1 MQNVTDK
8 TSSDSAEALLLALSS
23 PGQCTDALSMRIR
36 AFLAPALQHGDA
48 PGLSSTAGGGSVTRI
63 PKRWGTGSK
72 VTVGTT
78 TTRASSTC
86 QVQTLE
92 TIAARL
98 GPFAMKVLNQA
109 VRTLTACAN
118 EKNANKVPSTRSVS
132 AKPAEASPATCAPA
146 RKTKTATKT
155 RPRFD
160 SVEAMKTGRT
170 TMADTNGANLTVEQC
185 LADCSESSL
194 EALSI
199 LQRYLTLNSLD
210 LEKVA
215 CNIASRLVD
224 LGELDRGLKLLMYIH
239 RRLWI
244 ENCISPSI
252 SPSLNGRRRP
262 AASTRGRKLG
272 TNIESRFLR
281 SAKGQSSSSNK
292 TNCNG
297 EGKQPKKVS
306 ISESLLQLPS
316 TCSPDSCSARLS
328 LGLMCMTVAL
338 KCWLLDQENRDAI
351 VRTKL
356 IFSRQCASNFV
367 SVTWRG
373 MVKTMDEING
383 AKSSENVFRLLY
395 RTSLNENEWDP
406 QAALNLRK
414 LALAFYVESSCV
426 TYANLAE
433 QVFKFGMAFEHAGKS
448 LDANQRAAALLDFY
462 IASLDLVEKLLETGQ
477 RPQVTSCKWCDH
489 CVYIAKKMNRAD
501 IVARTLKH
509 ARMVMKAADD
519 RISTDIASCAFL
531 TFNKLEALALKF
543 TGAVGQSDPEEA
555 YAAAD
560 ELESSLRELTKTLQ
574 VRECAEGTAS
584 TVQYF
589 IRSLDTV
596 VKMSGEIASKPDFDE
611 NSLIQKLE
619 IRCWRPV
626 FMGLVQL
633 NETLQ
638 TKNAKSGTVS
648 DEDLRK
654 LVPGIVACY
663 NTLGRIDSGRDLQGK
678 GTFLDHLK
686 AAAAVSA
693 KHAFEEGLRSTAN
706 TCYFLGGMF
715 YKEKHWKMAG
725 SLFSLSCDVLR
736 SYLEGVTKSHKTTS
750 AEVQLQLSKR
760 YELCS
765 ICYSMLHDPETS
777 LLFIKKAILQLLSLS
792 VVESAEDS
800 APSEPALLR
809 LVDRYVKTTTPS
821 RIPYIPLMKFL
832 GSSDFPRQLEK
843 LIPLAEYELKLL
855 QGIEGNPEIYSGQ
868 ARVIDGL
875 LDWYQEQ
882 SFPIRRSRMLLE
894 KAEILRTCDI
904 ESIGSVSDAEALC
917 KAAIELLKA
926 SVCTMLSDFCVTLTI
941 VDSSAMVLP
950 RKRCNDSYGI
960 DRERINECDNDL
972 ALAYS
977 YLGMCMNDQD
987 RYQVKPFTIALQIW
1001 KRLLVRVPQYTYN
1014 AKPGPKKPKT
1024 SAFFADLRAT
1034 YHHIRRLTD
1043 YFEMLNQPLNRILCV
1058 RLLLRLTTLLGDTD
1072 DLRKEAATLY
1082 GEIGFAYILLGYTG
1096 QAGVALAHGR
1106 LLVDSGQCTTE
1117 GSTFWQLCYS
1127 FYLCC
1132 IGNQTKS
1139 ETTFK
1144 KVKPAQLSSQK
1155 DGRRHVVFGT
1165 FSRSVHTSLPA
1176 FAFFVHAYI
1185 WFGSGSLAGAIADAE
1200 RCLRLLSKE
1209 VKSLKT
1215 RSEGLSEITNAMST
1229 LSLTGSRNGSKA
1241 EALYG
1246 KILRSAQWHFVHR
1259 FLSCY
1264 MWLGQLYVRQG
1275 SVMEAE
1281 HFYREGLELATLVH
1295 SQIFMSAFLLGLAE
1309 VEYRRYRLTES
1320 AQQIDTAVE
1329 CQENVSPDVTVRDV
1343 VQSKIHKGDQQLR
1356 GEEYEE
1362 ALNCYLEAEIILDE
1376 AMTDAVITNL
1386 EEKDLRG
1393 TETPRERKIIHFS
1406 PAKRKALSSSRI
1418 AQEKSDIQYE
1428 CAVLS
1433 DKKVEIISRIGWAL
1447 CKQGRLEASEKKLIC
1462 GDDFLHRGLG
1472 QGEYTGTL
1480 AKVKLQKLLQALR
1493 TNPLFTMFSDSAF
1506 SLPWCVPKRVT
1517 TSPSRQTKAFKA
1529 AVAVQRTIVQVQEL
1543 FKEAFTSVYPYG
1555 SPQLCHEISHGLAL
1569 LNVMRAYLTGGTDD
1583 SDASDLALSSAL
1595 YLELSKGL
1603 TSRREMLASV
1613 RDKLLRRAGQSS
1625 WPVPMSEIRA
1635 SITDGEV
1642 GLAATENLAGDCTHG
1657 STMSISEFR
1666 DDIINALPE
1675 NWIVCSLSVDLERE
1689 DMYLT
1694 RLEKG
1699 SSPVVVRLPLKRQA
1713 MREGEDNGLLYG
1725 EVIGELQ
1732 DILTASNAT
1741 TENADA
1747 YVTRENK
1754 AEWWK
1759 KRKEL
1764 DQRMKALLEEIELVW
1779 LGAFRGLLIT
1789 DEYESPSCNDALLEF
1804 KEKVEKIVFKAVS
1817 TKAGRG
1823 KRASILPIDSDLCR
1837 MLLRL
1842 GPDPSPDDI
1851 EDALFHLMDAYQYS
1865 GTNVDYDELNIDLM
1879 EADMRDALVEFHE
1892 TYQNVI
1898 GSTSARNKPSRHLI
1912 LIPDKHL
1919 HMIPWESLPVL
1930 RNRPV
1935 CRLPSIFFLQ
1945 NILLHS
1951 KKQNLVVDP
1960 QKTYY
1965 LLNPSQDLIRTQEQ
1979 FREMVTSQEGW
1990 SGLIS
1995 RTPGED
2001 DWASALSSKDLFM
2014 YVLLV
2019 TLSLRPNLTDLYSY
2033 FGHGGGEQYIRGHR
2047 VRELESQAIVANL
2060 WDVTDRDLDR
2070 FSGAMF
2076 EKWGLVTSRETGH
2089 FDHSSIAEAVTASR
2103 DVCTLKYLT
2112 GAAPVVYG
2120 VPVYLKRDG
2129 HQ

>member
-1 MQNVTDK
+1 MQDVTDT

-23 PGQCTDALSMRIR
+23 PGQCTGALSMRIR
-36 AFLAPALQHGDA
+36 AFLAPALQHGDVS
-48 PGLSSTAGGGSVTRI
+48 GLSSTAGGGSATRI
-63 PKRWGTGSK
+63 PKRRGTGSK

-78 TTRASSTC
+78 TTRASLM
-86 QVQTLE
+86 QPLE

-109 VRTLTACAN
+109 VRMLTACAN
-118 EKNANKVPSTRSVS
+118 EKNANKVSSTRSVP
-132 AKPAEASPATCAPA
+132 AKPAEVSPATCAPV

-160 SVEAMKTGRT
+160 STATTKAGRT
-170 TMADTNGANLTVEQC
+170 TMADRNGVNLTVEQC
-185 LADCSESSL
+185 LADCSECSL

-244 ENCISPSI
+244 ENCTSPSTT
-252 SPSLNGRRRP
+252 PSLNGRRRP

-272 TNIESRFLR
+272 TTIESRFLK
-281 SAKGQSSSSNK
+281 SAKGQSSSSSK
-292 TNCNG
+292 TNCNR
-297 EGKQPKKVS
+297 EGKEPRKGS

-316 TCSPDSCSARLS
+316 ICSPDSCSARLS

-338 KCWLLDQENRDAI
+338 KCWLLDQANRNAI
-351 VRTKL
+351 VTEQLLMKPFGIYSLCKL
-356 IFSRQCASNFV
+356 L
-367 SVTWRG
+367 
-373 MVKTMDEING
+373 KTMDEVNG

-414 LALAFYVESSCV
+414 LALAFYVESSGV
-426 TYANLAE
+426 TYANFAE

-462 IASLDLVEKLLETGQ
+462 IASLDLAEKLLETGQ
-477 RPQVTSCKWCDH
+477 RPQLASCKWCDH
-489 CVYIAKKMNRAD
+489 CVYVAKKMNRAD
-501 IVARTLKH
+501 IVTRTLKH
-509 ARMVMKAADD
+509 ARMVMKATDD

-531 TFNKLEALALKF
+531 TFNRLEALALKF
-543 TGAVGQSDPEEA
+543 TGAVVRQSDPEEA

-574 VRECAEGTAS
+574 VGECAEGTAQ
-584 TVQYF
+584 TVQHF
-589 IRSLDTV
+589 IRSIDTV

-619 IRCWRPV
+619 TRCWRPV

-633 NETLQ
+633 NEILQ
-638 TKNAKSGTVS
+638 TKNAESGTVS
-648 DEDLRK
+648 DADLRK
-654 LVPGIVACY
+654 LVPGIVACF
-663 NTLGRIDSGRDLQGK
+663 NTLGRIDSGCGLQGK
-678 GTFLDHLK
+678 GPFLDHLK
-686 AAAAVSA
+686 AAAALSA

-706 TCYFLGGMF
+706 TCYFLGGIF
-715 YKEKHWKMAG
+715 YKEKHWEMAG
-725 SLFSLSCDVLR
+725 TLFSLSCDVLGN
-736 SYLEGVTKSHKTTS
+736 YLDGVTESHKTTS
-750 AEVQLQLSKR
+750 AEVQLQVSKR

-765 ICYSMLHDPETS
+765 ICYSMLHDYETS
-777 LLFIKKAILQLLSLS
+777 LMFIKKAILQLLSLP

-800 APSEPALLR
+800 APPDPALLR
-809 LVDRYVKTTTPS
+809 LVDRYVKTRTPS
-821 RIPYIPLMKFL
+821 RPYIPLMEFVG
-832 GSSDFPRQLEK
+832 GSDSPGQMEK
-843 LIPLAEYELKLL
+843 VIPLAEYELKLL
-855 QGIEGNPEIYSGQ
+855 QGIEGNPGIYSGQ
-868 ARVIDGL
+868 TRLIDGL

-894 KAEILRTCDI
+894 KAEVLRTCDI

-926 SVCTMLSDFCVTLTI
+926 S
-941 VDSSAMVLP
+941 
-950 RKRCNDSYGI
+950 RCNDSYGN
-960 DRERINECDNDL
+960 DRDRINECDNDL

-1014 AKPGPKKPKT
+1014 AKPGPKKPKA

-1043 YFEMLNQPLNRILCV
+1043 YFEMLNQPLNRILCG
-1058 RLLLRLTTLLGDTD
+1058 RLLLRLTTLLRDTD

-1106 LLVDSGQCTTE
+1106 MLVDSGQCTTE

-1132 IGNQTKS
+1132 IGNQSKS

-1144 KVKPAQLSSQK
+1144 KVKPPQPSSQK

-1185 WFGSGSLAGAIADAE
+1185 CFGSGSLAGAIADAE

-1209 VKSLKT
+1209 VKSLKS

-1229 LSLTGSRNGSKA
+1229 LSLTGSQKGSKA

-1246 KILRSAQWHFVHR
+1246 KILCSAQWHFVHR

-1309 VEYRRYRLTES
+1309 VDYRCYRLTES

-1356 GEEYEE
+1356 GEEYDE
-1362 ALNCYLEAEIILDE
+1362 ALNCFLEAEILLDE

-1393 TETPRERKIIHFS
+1393 TETPRERKIIHLS
-1406 PAKRKALSSSRI
+1406 PAKRKALSSSRL

-1433 DKKVEIISRIGWAL
+1433 EKKVEIISRIGWAL
-1447 CKQGRLEASEKKLIC
+1447 CKQGKLETSEKKLMSA
-1462 GDDFLHRGLG
+1462 DDFLHRGLG
-1472 QGEYTGTL
+1472 QAEYTGAL

-1506 SLPWCVPKRVT
+1506 SLPWCVSKRVT
-1517 TSPSRQTKAFKA
+1517 TSSSRQTKAFKA
-1529 AVAVQRTIVQVQEL
+1529 AVAVQRTIAQVQEL
-1543 FKEAFTSVYPYG
+1543 FKEAFASVYPYG

-1613 RDKLLRRAGQSS
+1613 RDKLLRRSGQSS

-1642 GLAATENLAGDCTHG
+1642 GSAATENIAEECTHG
-1657 STMSISEFR
+1657 STMTISEFR

-1675 NWIVCSLSVDLERE
+1675 DWIVCSLSVDLERE

-1747 YVTRENK
+1747 YVTREDK

-1764 DQRMKALLEEIELVW
+1764 DQRLKALLEEIELVW

-1789 DEYESPSCNDALLEF
+1789 DEYDSPSCTDVLLEF
-1804 KEKVEKIVFKAVS
+1804 KEKVEKIIFKAVS

-1823 KRASILPIDSDLCR
+1823 KRASVLPIDSDLCR

-1879 EADMRDALVEFHE
+1879 ESDMRDALVAFHE
-1892 TYQNVI
+1892 TYQNVM
-1898 GSTSARNKPSRHLI
+1898 GNTSARNKPSRHLI

-1945 NILLHS
+1945 NILLQL

-1965 LLNPSQDLIRTQEQ
+1965 LLNPSQDLVRTQEQ
-1979 FREMVTSQEGW
+1979 FQEMVTSQEGW

-1995 RTPGED
+1995 RAPSED
-2001 DWASALSSKDLFM
+2001 DWASALSSKDLFI
-2014 YVLLV
+2014 
-2019 TLSLRPNLTDLYSY
+2019 Y

-2047 VRELESQAIVANL
+2047 VRELDRCAVTLLLGCSSGCLRPAGEFDPHGTPLNYILGGSQAIVANL

-2070 FSGAMF
+2070 FSCAMF

-2089 FDHSSIAEAVTASR
+2089 IDRSSIAEAVTTSR

-2120 VPVYLKRDG
+2120 VPVYLKR
-2129 HQ
+2129 